1 MLEKTIQAIAF
12 ALQEAFGEAYKVNT
26 DGSGQ
31 PDGPC
36 FQVLPIRVERVKG
49 TCGRCTQMENFEIRY
64 TPGGGGVGNCAA
76 VLERMYDALEC
87 IMTDGNAVWSHA
99 SWGGIREG
107 RAYFFAR
114 YDVLLEKEPDVA
126 MEHAE
131 IRITDKTQERKG
143 E

>member
-12 ALQEAFGEAYKVNT
+12 ALQEAFGEAYRIDT
-26 DGSGQ
+26 DGTGG

-36 FQVLPIRVERVKG
+36 FRIVPVRVERVKG
-49 TCGRCTQMENFEIRY
+49 TCGRCTQMQNFEVRY
-64 TPGGGGVGNCAA
+64 IPGEGDTEKCARI
-76 VLERMYDALEC
+76 LDRMYDTLEC
-87 IMTDGNAVWSHA
+87 IMADGNAVWSNA
-99 SWGGIREG
+99 SWGGVQEG

-114 YDVLLEKEPDVA
+114 YDVLLEKEPDA
-126 MEHAE
+126 ALEHAE